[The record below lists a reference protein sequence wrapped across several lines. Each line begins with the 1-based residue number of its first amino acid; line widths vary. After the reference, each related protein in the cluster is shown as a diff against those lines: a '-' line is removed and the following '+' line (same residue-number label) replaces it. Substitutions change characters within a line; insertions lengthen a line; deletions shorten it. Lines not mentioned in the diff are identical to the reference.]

1 MKCEICSKHDAE
13 TAINVLQD
21 GEDRELYVCREC
33 ARQEKIRRQKKSQ
46 RTRKAADLAPGL
58 SISISRIEGGSG
70 GEDEAPPFIK
80 ALMDVMNGMV
90 SDMEKAVANIP
101 GKTAKAADF
110 HNFPLDR
117 IEKEYRIGSAFHLE
131 GLYLLGELAAVRRA
145 VAALD
150 MKLDGISADG
160 IVDAGHVYTFSYS
173 GTIAQARRV
182 AMDIMAQERNARI
195 RLFNEMPR
203 VLGDSICRALA
214 ILKNCRMLS
223 PAELFD
229 LLSPLRIVAREGML
243 DGATGE
249 DVDRWLDEID
259 LTSSEDSLE
268 QDERDRIDSERAD
281 AMNRRFEDIV
291 LNERA
296 EERFL

>member
-1 MKCEICSKHDAE
+1 
-13 TAINVLQD
+13 
-21 GEDRELYVCREC
+21 
-33 ARQEKIRRQKKSQ
+33 
-46 RTRKAADLAPGL
+46 
-58 SISISRIEGGSG
+58 
-70 GEDEAPPFIK
+70 
-80 ALMDVMNGMV
+80 
-90 SDMEKAVANIP
+90 
-101 GKTAKAADF
+101 
-110 HNFPLDR
+110 
-117 IEKEYRIGSAFHLE
+117 
-131 GLYLLGELAAVRRA
+131 
-145 VAALD
+145 
-150 MKLDGISADG
+150 
-160 IVDAGHVYTFSYS
+160 
-173 GTIAQARRV
+173 
-182 AMDIMAQERNARI
+182 
-195 RLFNEMPR
+195 
-203 VLGDSICRALA
+203 
-214 ILKNCRMLS
+214 MLS